1 MANTLYDG
9 GFYARHR
16 DHSIESARIVAP
28 LVMRLAA
35 IGSVIDVGCGVGGW
49 LRAFSENGVATLRGL
64 DGNYVDRSQL
74 YIPSESFAEIDLQQP
89 LHLEGRYDLAVCL
102 EVAEHLDPPAG
113 AELVRALTDVA
124 PLILFSA
131 AVPGQG
137 GIGHVNE
144 QWPAYWR
151 RLFDQHGFRM
161 LDVIRPMIREER
173 RVEWWYRQNI
183 VMFASQVAIAANRA
197 LREAVNDSRGLEWI
211 HIEML
216 CPPHAG
222 VRNLLVFL
230 RPVLKQA
237 IRKWLPMKSAGQS
250 PFDVGSAG
258 SVVHRC

>member
-9 GFYARHR
+9 DFYARHR
-16 DHSIESARIVAP
+16 DQSIESARIVAP
-28 LVMRLAA
+28 LVMRLAT

-49 LRAFSENGVATLRGL
+49 LRAFSENGVATVRGL
-64 DGNYVDRSQL
+64 DGNYVDRSKL
-74 YIPSESFAEIDLQQP
+74 DIPSECFSEIDLQQP
-89 LHLEGRYDLAVCL
+89 LHFEGRYDLAVCL
-102 EVAEHLDPPAG
+102 EVAEHLDPQVG
-113 AELVRALTDVA
+113 SELVRALTDVA

-161 LDVIRPMIREER
+161 LDVIRPIVREER

-183 VMFASQVAIAANRA
+183 VMFASEEAMAANPA
-197 LREAVNDSRGLEWI
+197 LREASNDGRGLEWI
-211 HIEML
+211 HIDML
-216 CPPHAG
+216 TLPHAG
-222 VRNLLVFL
+222 VRNLLVYL

-237 IRKWLPMKSAGQS
+237 VRKWLPIKTTGKSLR
-250 PFDVGSAG
+250 SAAQAQ
-258 SVVHRC
+258 